1 MQLSR
6 IGLVVHP
13 HRRLDGAL
21 QTLRAWGAEVGA
33 EIVQI
38 AMPGQDREVAVA
50 GEAASTDLVVA
61 LGGDGTTLAALRAAA
76 RVGKPV
82 LGVACGS
89 LGALT
94 ATTAEELD
102 GALRA
107 VSAGRWHARRLPG
120 VAVKAE
126 EAEHDVALNDLVIIR
141 KGASQIAIEVRLD
154 GELYGRFAGD
164 GLVVATPLGSSAYT
178 MATGGPILAPG
189 ADSMVVTP
197 VAPHGGCIPPL
208 VAGADSV
215 VTVEVVPGHAGA
227 RVELDGQIRPIPSRR
242 MEIRWRAAHATL
254 VAFDGAESM
263 LAGLRR
269 RHIIMDS
276 PRLLARD
283 DRAEATTRR

>member
-1 MQLSR
+1 MHLSR
-6 IGLVVHP
+6 VGVVVHP
-13 HRRLDGAL
+13 DRRLDDAL
-21 QTLRAWGAEVGA
+21 DTLRGWATEAGA

-38 AMPGQDREVAVA
+38 AIPGQDREIAAA
-50 GEAASTDLVVA
+50 GAAASCDLILA

-94 ATTAEELD
+94 ATTAEEMD

-120 VAVKAE
+120 IVVKGDGVE
-126 EAEHDVALNDLVIIR
+126 PDVALNDLVIVR
-141 KGASQIAIEVRLD
+141 KGAGQIAVEVQVD
-154 GELYGRFAGD
+154 GQLYGRFAGD

-178 MATGGPILAPG
+178 MAAGGPILAPG
-189 ADSMVVTP
+189 ADGMVLTP

-208 VAGADSV
+208 VAGSESV
-215 VTVEVVPGHAGA
+215 VVVEVAPGHAGA
-227 RVELDGQIRPIPSRR
+227 RVELDGQIRPVESRR
-242 MEIRWRAAHATL
+242 MEIRWRSAHATL
-254 VAFDGAESM
+254 VAFDGAESL

-269 RHIIMDS
+269 RRIIMDS

-283 DRAEATTRR
+283 DRAAATTRR